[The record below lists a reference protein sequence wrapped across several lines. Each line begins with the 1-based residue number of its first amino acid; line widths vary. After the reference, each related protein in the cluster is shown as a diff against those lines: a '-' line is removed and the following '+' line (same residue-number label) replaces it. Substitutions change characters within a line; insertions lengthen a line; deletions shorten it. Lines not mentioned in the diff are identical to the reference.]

1 MKLDEKKAE
10 QGHPP
15 PLFPTVDWD
24 KLRTRLKAVWARA
37 FWPLLFLII
46 GLSLGENLT
55 EKRIVDDCRFSSN
68 FRVGHQAFTCQR
80 RL

>member
-1 MKLDEKKAE
+1 MKLNEKKVE
-10 QGHPP
+10 QEAPP
-15 PLFPTVDWD
+15 ALFPAVDWD
-24 KLRTRLKAVWARA
+24 KLRTRLKIVWARA
-37 FWPLLFLII
+37 FWPLLFLLI
-46 GLSLGENLT
+46 GLGLGENIT